1 MGLRDRSGGGGD
13 LAPAGLKTP
22 RAAGVAGLLFAAL
35 FTASILITRS
45 VAYPTTTGFYADVAR
60 LVGDDV
66 SIVSAYLVPFAGI
79 AFLWFIGV
87 VRDRIGVYEDRFFS
101 TVFLGSGVVF
111 VALLFSAAAVLA
123 ALQLLSR
130 PTDSTAELAR
140 LIGRAMF
147 YMYGARAAGV
157 FTLVTSTIALRTEAT
172 PKWAAFVGFAV
183 GLVLLLTVQSFD
195 MVILL
200 FPAWVALVSVL
211 MLVKAPP
218 REAARD

>member
-1 MGLRDRSGGGGD
+1 
-13 LAPAGLKTP
+13 
-22 RAAGVAGLLFAAL
+22 
-35 FTASILITRS
+35 
-45 VAYPTTTGFYADVAR
+45 
-60 LVGDDV
+60 
-66 SIVSAYLVPFAGI
+66 
-79 AFLWFIGV
+79 
-87 VRDRIGVYEDRFFS
+87 
-101 TVFLGSGVVF
+101 VFLGSGVVF

-123 ALQLLSR
+123 ALQLLTR
-130 PTDSTAELAR
+130 PTDATTELAR

-157 FTLVTSTIALRTEAT
+157 FTLVTSTIALRTDAT

-195 MVILL
+195 LVILL